1 MLHHKLVQVLTTSPT
16 SLRPIQ
22 AAIRQIVSR
31 YADAFTPLKTQL
43 EALLFGGHPAPN
55 YESGAIES
63 DEKMS
68 FFRKK
73 EQQYMYGRIWK
84 LSSRCRFRTISYI
97 SIIASDAQPSFPNFR
112 ERLLSARGGDEAED
126 HQGL

>member
-1 MLHHKLVQVLTTSPT
+1 METHLQGITISCFEFAACRTT
-16 SLRPIQ
+16 
-22 AAIRQIVSR
+22 IRQIVSR